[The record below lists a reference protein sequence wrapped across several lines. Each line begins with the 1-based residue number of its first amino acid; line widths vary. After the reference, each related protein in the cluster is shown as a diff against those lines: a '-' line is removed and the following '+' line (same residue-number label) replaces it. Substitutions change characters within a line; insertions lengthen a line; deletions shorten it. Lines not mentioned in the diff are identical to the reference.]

1 MTEKLYG
8 GKKRKQ
14 SKKSSACVG
23 LKKKDCVF
31 PCKKVRKAK
40 GKSEFGHCQTVFSK
54 KKKYLDADTQ
64 KVIYDGIK
72 KGKRSEK
79 KARRLRKK
87 ASETRK
93 AERSAS
99 KKADKLEKKAETEE
113 SKANDFLKSVSTSLF
128 GSSEEKAPESPEP
141 VEDNTVEIASTEESA
156 VVDSA
161 PTKDNAASD
170 NTVSENQP
178 SKEEATVAE
187 STDPVIDKSEK
198 EGVQMNMS
206 EVETEEIK
214 KEEI

>member
-8 GKKRKQ
+8 GNKRRQ
-14 SKKSSACVG
+14 TKKSSACVG

-31 PCKKVRKAK
+31 PCKKVRKEK

-79 KARRLRKK
+79 KAQRLRKK

-99 KKADKLEKKAETEE
+99 KKADNLEKKAEAEE
-113 SKANDFLKSVSTSLF
+113 SKAKDFLQSVSTSLF

-141 VEDNTVEIASTEESA
+141 VEDNTVTESASTEDST

-161 PTKDNAASD
+161 TTD
-170 NTVSENQP
+170 NTTNEDQP
-178 SKEEATVAE
+178 SEEPSKDEATVAE
-187 STDPVIDKSEK
+187 STDAVSDNLEK
-198 EGVQMNMS
+198 EGVQMNIS
-206 EVETEEIK
+206 EVPEEEK